1 MRRRLLRLL
10 LLKSSDGVY
19 EAFRDA
25 GSACWRSLI
34 SQPVEYLGWVE
45 CYGFRSL
52 DYNYEFDT
60 EAQSITLLSICEDLH
75 LKCDAMHDG
84 I

>member
-10 LLKSSDGVY
+10 LLRSSDGAY
-19 EAFRDA
+19 KAFRDA
-25 GSACWRSLI
+25 SSACWRSLI
-34 SQPVEYLGWVE
+34 SQPVEYLRWVE

-52 DYNYEFDT
+52 NYNYEVDT
-60 EAQSITLLSICEDLH
+60 ETQSITLFSICEDLH
-75 LKCDAMHDG
+75 LKCDAMHYG